1 MYMVV
6 WTLIGGQQMS
16 RGRAYWRRGPA
27 QRQLLRELAAD
38 PGGDW
43 RVAEV
48 SFWSKSA
55 FYATVLIWGFAALAV
70 VVVIATVLLAMRV
83 A

>member
-6 WTLIGGQQMS
+6 WTLIGGGEMS

-27 QRQLLRELAAD
+27 ERQLLRELAAD
-38 PGGDW
+38 PEGDW

-55 FYATVLIWGFAALAV
+55 FYATVLLWGFAALIAAV
-70 VVVIATVLLAMRV
+70 VVLAAVQVLR
-83 A
+83 

>member
-6 WTLIGGQQMS
+6 WTLIGGGEMS
-16 RGRAYWRRGPA
+16 RGRAYWRRHPA
-27 QRQLLRELAAD
+27 ERQLLRELAAD
-38 PGGDW
+38 PEGDW

-55 FYATVLIWGFAALAV
+55 FYATVLLWGFAVLAV
-70 VVVIATVLLAMRV
+70 VAVVVTVLLAMRV

>member
-6 WTLIGGQQMS
+6 WTLIGGREMS

-27 QRQLLRELAAD
+27 ERQMRRELAEY
-38 PGGDW
+38 PEGDW

-48 SFWSKSA
+48 SFWSKNA
-55 FYATVLIWGFAALAV
+55 FCATVLLWGFVVLAV
-70 VVVIATVLLAMRV
+70 VVVVLTAVQVLR
-83 A
+83 